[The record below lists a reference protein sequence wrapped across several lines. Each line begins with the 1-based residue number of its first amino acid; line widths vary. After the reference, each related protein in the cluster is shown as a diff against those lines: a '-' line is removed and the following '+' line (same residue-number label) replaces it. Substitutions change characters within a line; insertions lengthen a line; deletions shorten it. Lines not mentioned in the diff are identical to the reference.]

1 MYVTVNGTRL
11 YFDVAGMGLVPDG
24 PTMREKPTLIL
35 LHGGPGLDH
44 AHLKP
49 DLDGLAD
56 VAQVIWL
63 DHRGNGRS
71 PSDDPSTWNLAQW
84 GDDVRGFCDALGI
97 EKPIVMGISF
107 GGFVA
112 QSYATRHPDHV
123 GKLVLV
129 STAARMDLPEIY
141 AAFERIGGPEARRIA
156 EDWWGRPTPESR
168 RRYREFCFP
177 LYNTKPDP
185 DPHRTA
191 RCIVRDAV
199 SLHFAG
205 PGNEMRRFDFHADLA
220 RVRCP
225 TLVMAG
231 DRDPITPIAFSEAI
245 VAHLPPDLVTFVRFP
260 DCGHGVVSD
269 APKAYLAAIRAFV
282 TG

>member
-11 YFDVAGMGLVPDG
+11 FFDVTGMGLAPDG
-24 PTMREKPTLIL
+24 PGLREKPTLIL
-35 LHGGPGLDH
+35 LHGGPGFDH
-44 AHLKP
+44 THLKP
-49 DLDGLAD
+49 DYDTLAD

-71 PSDDPSTWNLAQW
+71 LSDDPSGWNLAQW

-97 EKPIVMGISF
+97 EKPIVLGVSF

-129 STAARMDLPEIY
+129 STAARMDLSEVY

-156 EDWWGRPTPESR
+156 EAFWDHPTPESR
-168 RRYREFCFP
+168 RIYRERCHP
-177 LYNTKPDP
+177 LYYTRSLG
-185 DPHRTA
+185 DPHRND
-191 RCIVRDAV
+191 RSIVRDAV
-199 SLHFAG
+199 SMHFAG
-205 PGNEMRRFDFHADLA
+205 PGNEMQRFDFRADLA

-225 TLVMAG
+225 TLVMSG
-231 DRDPITPIAFSEAI
+231 ERDPITPMAFGETIAR
-245 VAHLPPDLVTFVRFP
+245 HLPPDLAEFVRFP
-260 DCGHGVVSD
+260 DAGHGIVNDVPD
-269 APKAYLAAIRAFV
+269 AFLAKLRAFLAA
-282 TG
+282 